1 MYVPAVL
8 AEGRTLYREVW
19 FPYPPAAPYFNSW
32 LFRLFGT
39 HLNTLYWAGC
49 LAALGSAVFL
59 FLSLIHI

>member
-39 HLNTLYWAGC
+39 HLRSRTG
-49 LAALGSAVFL
+49 
-59 FLSLIHI
+59 